1 MIDIRELARLF
12 VYDPAAC
19 EKFISSI
26 IDSVDIDKSGTL
38 SFSEF
43 LMLMVKQEGLEGVK
57 QAFQVKNKCYISA
70 PTLSGPH
77 GLNF

>member
-1 MIDIRELARLF
+1 MFIFILDGMIDIRELARLF

-57 QAFQVKNKCYISA
+57 QAFQVKNKS
-70 PTLSGPH
+70 
-77 GLNF
+77 